1 MWRRE
6 HCAAI
11 GIFLLGVIF
20 FAGGCATSD
29 MTNPPRSV
37 TEQLLL
43 STAADRA
50 MTKHDFTM
58 FTGKRVFV
66 DSTYFDSYDARYVM
80 GAIRDALSSA
90 GARLV
95 DAVTNSDIIVQ
106 ARSGG
111 LSIDSSDSLVG
122 IPKMGMPVPLSGAL
136 QIPEIAFWKS
146 QKQRSIAKFAL
157 LAYEN
162 QSREHF
168 YSSGP
173 LMGQAYNNYYKLLG
187 IITWTSTDIPEKKKP
202 KKHKK
207 AADQKPPPP
216 PASSGSKETPADA
229 IPG

>member
-1 MWRRE
+1 
-6 HCAAI
+6 
-11 GIFLLGVIF
+11 
-20 FAGGCATSD
+20 

-50 MTKHDFTM
+50 VAHRDLSM
-58 FTGKRVFV
+58 FSGKKVYL
-66 DSTYFDSYDARYVM
+66 DSTYFDSYDARYAM

-90 GARLV
+90 GALLV
-95 DAVTNSDIIVQ
+95 DYVTNSDIIVQ

-136 QIPEIAFWKS
+136 QIPEVAFWKS

-162 QSREHF
+162 TSRQHV
-168 YSSGP
+168 YSSGA

-187 IITWTSTDIPEKKKP
+187 IITWTSSDIPEKKKP

-207 AADQKPPPP
+207 SDHPKPEPP
-216 PASSGSKETPADA
+216 PASAPAGSRATPEDSAL
-229 IPG
+229 G

>member
-1 MWRRE
+1 MRK
-6 HCAAI
+6 HLGILGAYALLLALFAA
-11 GIFLLGVIF
+11 
-20 FAGGCATSD
+20 GCATSD

-50 MTKHDFTM
+50 MTNHDFSM
-58 FTGKRVFV
+58 FAGKTVFV

-80 GAIRDALSSA
+80 GTIRDALSSA
-90 GARLV
+90 GGRLV
-95 DAVTNSDIIVQ
+95 DSVTNSDIIVQ

-146 QKQRSIAKFAL
+146 QKQHSIAKFAL

-162 QSREHF
+162 QSRQHI

-207 AADQKPPPP
+207 SDHPKQHPDTK
-216 PASSGSKETPADA
+216 SQ
-229 IPG
+229 